1 MTLPSP
7 VSCAEVLRRIQA
19 YLDGEL
25 DSIECGAI
33 ERHCASCE
41 RCAGIVGG
49 LKKTIGLCRAV
60 GRAPLPRTV
69 GERARKHMIRLLG
82 ASAAS
87 QHHPGH
93 DE

>member
-33 ERHCASCE
+33 EHHCESCE

-49 LKKTIGLCRAV
+49 LRKTIGLCRVV
-60 GRAPLPRTV
+60 GRAPLPRAV
-69 GERARKHMIRLLG
+69 SERARRHMKRLLG
-82 ASAAS
+82 ASATG
-87 QHHPGH
+87 QCHPGP